1 MGPEADGLFDS
12 DVWAPA
18 LKTYGAVTHLTVSL
32 YDVSEHRV
40 CGPVP
45 STPLFALFEEH
56 GYDPG
61 VFADCVRRCLA
72 QTDTRPAVVVE
83 PSYGLAVVGASLIL
97 QGEIVGAAV
106 AGYALNSFADSTAMR
121 RLARQSS
128 VPFGPLW
135 DIARLEQPVPER
147 RLVLHGELLQV
158 LGDAVLREN
167 FRARQYEETAA
178 QLRVAAAANDEFVA
192 VLSHELRSP
201 LTPILGWTK
210 MLKMGADP
218 ARVARAAE
226 VIERNALLQLKL
238 VEDLLELNRATRG
251 SVVLD
256 LKVYDLRELASAAIE
271 ALADIAQKKD
281 IVVRIVETST
291 SLYVK
296 ADANR
301 VQQIIRNV
309 LFNAIKFTSS
319 AGTVTV
325 TLTQEG
331 DRGVV
336 HVRDTGEG
344 ITPEFLPYVFDMF
357 RQQEEG
363 TRRTHAGLG
372 IGLALVKRLM
382 EGHGGTVSLASEG
395 IGRGT
400 EATLRFPLVAKPE
413 ARPEPAETGK
423 VPRQDLHGLRI
434 LVVEDLDDARELT
447 CVMLEQHG
455 AEVVT
460 AKDGAEALATMS
472 AGDIDLVLTD
482 LRMPRMD
489 GFELLLELDRSQPTH
504 PPVIAVS
511 ALTRFE
517 DHQRTEAAG
526 FEGHVDKPFDDE
538 QLLAAIGAVIGRQSS
553 T

>member
-1 MGPEADGLFDS
+1 
-12 DVWAPA
+12 
-18 LKTYGAVTHLTVSL
+18 
-32 YDVSEHRV
+32 
-40 CGPVP
+40 
-45 STPLFALFEEH
+45 
-56 GYDPG
+56 
-61 VFADCVRRCLA
+61 
-72 QTDTRPAVVVE
+72 
-83 PSYGLAVVGASLIL
+83 
-97 QGEIVGAAV
+97 
-106 AGYALNSFADSTAMR
+106 
-121 RLARQSS
+121 
-128 VPFGPLW
+128 
-135 DIARLEQPVPER
+135 
-147 RLVLHGELLQV
+147 V

-167 FRARQYEETAA
+167 HRARQYEETAA

-201 LTPILGWTK
+201 LTPILGWAK
-210 MLKMGADP
+210 MLKTGADP

-251 SVVLD
+251 AVALD
-256 LKVYDLRELASAAIE
+256 LKVYDLGQVVSAAIE
-271 ALADIAQKKD
+271 ALADIAQEKD
-281 IVVRIVETST
+281 IVVRFVEGT

-309 LFNAIKFTSS
+309 LFNAIKFTPVG
-319 AGTVTV
+319 GTVTV
-325 TLTQEG
+325 TLTQDA

-357 RQQEEG
+357 RQQEQG

-382 EGHGGTVSLASEG
+382 EAHGGTVSLASEG
-395 IGRGT
+395 IGHGT
-400 EATLRFPLVAKPE
+400 DVTLRFPLVAKPQ
-413 ARPEPAETGK
+413 ARRKPAETGDA
-423 VPRQDLHGLRI
+423 PPLDLHGLRI

-472 AGDIDLVLTD
+472 ASDIDLVLTD

-489 GFELLLELDRSQPTH
+489 GFELLLELDRSQPQH

-511 ALTRFE
+511 ALTRGE
-517 DHQRTEAAG
+517 DHQRTQAAG
-526 FEGHVDKPFDDE
+526 FEGHIDKPFDDV
-538 QLLAAIGAVIGRQSS
+538 QLLATIGAVIGRQSS